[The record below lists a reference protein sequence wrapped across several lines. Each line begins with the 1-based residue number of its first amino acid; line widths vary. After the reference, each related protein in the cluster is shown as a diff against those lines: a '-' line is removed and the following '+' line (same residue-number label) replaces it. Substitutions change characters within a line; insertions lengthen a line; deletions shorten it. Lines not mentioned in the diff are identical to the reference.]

1 MRALQQNG
9 AMQTMSWSRCRAA
22 MREWQV
28 GLTLLAGGVALLVS
42 LSMSQYLN
50 RDLLAEFGAAS
61 RLLDRQ
67 QSIAAGHE
75 SALDGLLAL
84 SRSVAAEGNSPDD
97 VNRAARELQSFSHR
111 LGVMAERLGTVPGFA
126 TRSSV
131 QEAIQTLQAYV
142 ASTNTALAAPGD
154 GRVVLQGLRPSTL
167 DAMDALLTLGR
178 ELRTHDVAER
188 MGQQRSMA
196 TLRTR
201 TLALTYLMCL
211 MFSVTVAMATHW
223 VLLARREARMRREVD
238 AARRDAEAA
247 TERAEA
253 AARDK
258 SKFLGMLSH
267 ELLTPL
273 QSIISS
279 MDIIESRGQ
288 VDAGEPIFLR
298 LREGTRAL
306 RARMSD
312 LVDFAKMSA
321 GRLAVSPRKFRLD
334 RLVEDVIADHEEA
347 VVRKDLD
354 VHWEPGAG
362 LAQFVVTDP
371 RRVRQIL
378 DNLVSNA
385 IKYTQRGGL
394 TVHAE
399 VDAERGEL
407 RFEVRD
413 TGVGIA
419 PEALAHVFDPFYRVA
434 SSTELAEGS
443 GLGLAVVRSLVDL
456 LDGRIEVESVPGEG
470 TRFAVWLPAGQTG
483 AATQMPD
490 VPSPTSAERPAVLIV
505 DDAHDVRA
513 AVAEVVRSLGYQS
526 AEAGSAREALRS
538 LAERRFAA
546 VLLDIELPDLR
557 GDEIA
562 RQLRE
567 GDGPNRQ
574 THLVMLSASNTVEAE
589 ALRLFDARADK
600 PVEARQLQVAL
611 QPALGHAGGR
621 VTPA

>member
-1 MRALQQNG
+1 
-9 AMQTMSWSRCRAA
+9 MQILSWSRCHAV

-28 GLTLLAGGVALLVS
+28 GLTLLAGGIALLVS

-67 QSIAAGHE
+67 QTIAAGHE

-84 SRSVAAEGNSPDD
+84 SRSLSAEGNGPDAL
-97 VNRAARELQSFSHR
+97 NRAARELRSFSHR
-111 LGVMAERLGTVPGFA
+111 LGVMAERLDTVPGFA
-126 TRSSV
+126 THGPVRQAV
-131 QEAIQTLQAYV
+131 VALQAYA
-142 ASTNTALAAPGD
+142 ASADAVLSAPGER
-154 GRVVLQGLRPSTL
+154 GAVLQALRPATL
-167 DAMDALLTLGR
+167 DAMDTLVRLGR

-188 MGQQRSMA
+188 MGQQRSMS

-223 VLLARREARMRREVD
+223 VLLARREARMRREID

-247 TERAEA
+247 SERAEA

-354 VHWEPGAG
+354 VHWEPGPG
-362 LAQFVVTDP
+362 LAQPVVTDP

-385 IKYTQRGGL
+385 IKYTQRGGV
-394 TVHAE
+394 TVQAE
-399 VDAERGEL
+399 VDPERGEL

-470 TRFAVWLPAGQTG
+470 TRVSVWLPAGQPS
-483 AATQMPD
+483 APTQGPE
-490 VPSPTSAERPAVLIV
+490 VPSPPIGERPVVLIV

-538 LAERRFAA
+538 LGERRFAA
-546 VLLDIELPDLR
+546 VLLDIELPDLP
-557 GDEIA
+557 GHEIA
-562 RQLRE
+562 RRLRE

-574 THLVMLSASNTVEAE
+574 THLVMLSASNTVDAE

-600 PVEARQLQVAL
+600 PVEARQLQAAL

-621 VTPA
+621 VAPA

>member
-1 MRALQQNG
+1 
-9 AMQTMSWSRCRAA
+9 

-28 GLTLLAGGVALLVS
+28 GLTLLAGALALLVS

-67 QSIAAGHE
+67 QSVAAGHE
-75 SALDGLLAL
+75 AALDSLVVLSQTIAGAPAAADTL
-84 SRSVAAEGNSPDD
+84 SR
-97 VNRAARELQSFSHR
+97 ARHELRTFEHR
-111 LGVMAERLGTVPGFA
+111 LGVLAERLAAMPAAADSGPEGA
-126 TRSSV
+126 MQALRSYSASASAALGPASAPSV
-131 QEAIQTLQAYV
+131 SPLLS
-142 ASTNTALAAPGD
+142 STLAAID
-154 GRVVLQGLRPSTL
+154 DMNQ
-167 DAMDALLTLGR
+167 LGQA
-178 ELRTHDVAER
+178 LRTHDSAER
-188 MGQQRSMA
+188 LDQQKSMA
-196 TLRTR
+196 ALRTR

-223 VLLARREARMRREVD
+223 VLLARREARMRHEME
-238 AARRDAEAA
+238 AARSEAVA
-247 TERAEA
+247 ASERAEA
-253 AARDK
+253 AGRDK

-321 GRLAVSPRKFRLD
+321 GRLAVSPRRFRLD

-362 LAQFVVTDP
+362 LSQPVVTDP

-378 DNLVSNA
+378 DNLLSNA
-385 IKYTQRGGL
+385 IKYTRRGGI
-394 TVHAE
+394 TVNAE
-399 VDAERGEL
+399 VDPMRGEL
-407 RFEVRD
+407 RLEVRD
-413 TGVGIA
+413 TGIGIG
-419 PEALAHVFDPFYRVA
+419 PDALPHVFDPFYRVA
-434 SSTELAEGS
+434 SSTEMAEGS
-443 GLGLAVVRSLVDL
+443 GLGLAVVHSLIEL
-456 LDGRIEVESVPGEG
+456 LDGRIEVESTLGEG
-470 TRFAVWLPAGQTG
+470 TRFAVSLPVSQGTA
-483 AATQMPD
+483 PRVPE
-490 VPSPTSAERPAVLIV
+490 VPSPVPVEPPAVLIV

-513 AVAEVVRSLGYQS
+513 TVAEVVRSLGYQP
-526 AEAGSAREALRS
+526 AEAGSAREALRA

-546 VLLDIELPDLR
+546 VLLDIELPDMR

-562 RQLRE
+562 RRLRE

-574 THLVMLSASNTVEAE
+574 THLVMLSAANVTDAE
-589 ALRLFDARADK
+589 ALSRFDARADK

-611 QPALGHAGGR
+611 QPALGHAAGR
-621 VTPA
+621 PE